1 MLSCCQETC
10 PAFIIAVGSKFGIVK
25 FFFNSL
31 NVVTYFQALVKKP
44 VH

>member
-10 PAFIIAVGSKFGIVK
+10 PAFLIAVGSKFGIVIV
-25 FFFNSL
+25 NSL